1 MRHSYFLNA
10 KRTLIAL
17 LVCVLLFAACTSPN
31 TPASDPDGTK
41 APEQTE
47 APEPTPVVTEEPEPT
62 PVPEP
67 TAEPLDVPYYSYE
80 QLMDENKRGAACNY
94 TSDAYWES
102 FRSGTQPNS
111 IKALNNSFPDAL
123 MRDRDEHC
131 RYYMVDIENNSRL
144 FIFSDDHNDFSTTC
158 GYAITVR
165 QPLPYD
171 AFADLA
177 IGDPI
182 EKVVSV
188 DPAAELQR
196 YFLVDFDNIAQY
208 DTLFERFAHYVVVDG
223 RELSRTVSTLH
234 YLIDGVLRIDY
245 LPNDAGE
252 LVISAMTYGADWK
265 LPNAGGTV
273 IDYRILPEDLD
284 F

>member
-1 MRHSYFLNA
+1 MNTNLRLTKAVVFIS
-10 KRTLIAL
+10 
-17 LVCVLLFAACTSPN
+17 VCLFIFSSCSKPVEPGSSSA
-31 TPASDPDGTK
+31 TK
-41 APEQTE
+41 APEPTAALTE
-47 APEPTPVVTEEPEPT
+47 APEPAL
-62 PVPEP
+62 
-67 TAEPLDVPYYSYE
+67 TAEPTEPSDHPYYSYE

-234 YLIDGVLRIDY
+234 YLTDGVLRIDY